1 MDELSADT
9 RSDASG
15 IQLKKVGVHLGV
27 EISGIDL
34 RKPLDDATQ
43 KALNDAFVE
52 HEVLVFRDQDIS
64 VEDQMRFGQ
73 YFGELSV
80 HPIAKHDDNIP
91 ELQVFDNDEN
101 NPPTFTDN
109 WHSDETFRE
118 VPPIGTVL
126 RAHELPPIGGNTLF
140 TSMTAAYDGLSDRL
154 KTYISG
160 LEAIH
165 DVKLFRLGFTD
176 DEKGREMEKFI
187 NENFPKVIHPV
198 VREHPVSKKKVLFVN
213 PHFTLGIKS
222 MGELESQCLLRVLY
236 HQAEVP
242 EYQYRHIWAPHTM
255 VFWDNRSTQHYA
267 TRDYTERRY
276 LHRVTVKGTE
286 RPYAPGDG

>member
-1 MDELSADT
+1 MDQRVTDVSQNVSVPQFK
-9 RSDASG
+9 R
-15 IQLKKVGVHLGV
+15 VGVHLGAEV
-27 EISGIDL
+27 SGIDL
-34 RKPLDDATQ
+34 RQPLDEAAQ
-43 KALNDAFVE
+43 QALRDGLSE

-64 VEDQMRFGQ
+64 VEDQLRFGR

-80 HPIAKHDDNIP
+80 HPIARHDENIP
-91 ELQVFDNDEN
+91 ELQIFDNNEN

-118 VPPIGTVL
+118 IPPLGTVL
-126 RAHELPPIGGNTLF
+126 RAHVIPPIGGNTLF
-140 TSMTAAYDGLSDRL
+140 ASMTAAYDGLSDRL

-160 LEAIH
+160 LEAVH

-176 DEKGREMEKFI
+176 DEEGRKQEKFI
-187 NENFPKVIHPV
+187 NENFPKVTHPV

-213 PHFTLGIKS
+213 PHFTMHIKG
-222 MGELESQCLLRVLY
+222 MHELESQSLLRVLY

-242 EYQYRHIWAPHTM
+242 EFQHRHVWEPKTVVI
-255 VFWDNRSTQHYA
+255 WDNRSTQHYA
-267 TRDYTERRY
+267 TRDYTERRH

-286 RPYAPGDG
+286 RPYAPA